1 MKKDQLL
8 NIYTQQYAQH
18 YNHKF
23 LTNAFSIHSA
33 NFEHSVLK
41 GLVNENT
48 EWLDAG
54 CGTGYFLSLFP
65 GYKRAGLDIS
75 AGMLKEA
82 QSVNPDAMFFREGDF
97 RNDIVGWHNK
107 WDLISSMWYPYSY
120 LDSMIEFETMA
131 MNFVRW
137 LKPGGTLFLPICD
150 MEDLR
155 PLVPPIPYFEYE
167 QVYAGS
173 IAITGYTWTWIEDD
187 GGKTHTHMIAPHVE
201 HVAQLL
207 SPYFESIEIIRYPPV
222 YEGWVA
228 RKAIIAKVKV
238 KSQDSNSQEKK
249 DNIYRQATPAPIFP
263 DQKVEENS
271 IPEVPTP
278 PAIASINNKQL
289 AKEFIKRVLN
299 GRFVKALV
307 KRVMKP

>member
-1 MKKDQLL
+1 MKKHELL
-8 NIYTQQYAQH
+8 NIYTEQYANH

-23 LTNAFSIHSA
+23 LTNSFSIHSA
-33 NFEHSVLK
+33 NFEHAILK
-41 GLVNENT
+41 DLVNETT

-75 AGMLKEA
+75 ADMLNAAKNA
-82 QSVNPDAMFFREGDF
+82 NPDALFFREGDF
-97 RNDIVGWHNK
+97 RNDISEWHGK
-107 WDLISSMWYPYSY
+107 WDIISSMWYPYSY
-120 LDSMIEFETMA
+120 LDSMIEFETMC
-131 MNFVRW
+131 MNFVNW

-150 MEDLR
+150 LEDLR
-155 PLVPPIPYFEYE
+155 PLIPPIPYFEYE

-173 IAITGYTWTWIEDD
+173 IAITGHTWTWIEDD
-187 GGKTHTHMIAPHVE
+187 EAKTHTHMIAPHVE

-228 RKAIIAKVKV
+228 RKAIIAKNKTV
-238 KSQDSNSQEKK
+238 DSNAQTKK
-249 DNIYRQATPAPIFP
+249 DNINRHATPAPIFP
-263 DQKVEENS
+263 AQKVEENS
-271 IPEVPTP
+271 TSEVPTP
-278 PAIASINNKQL
+278 PTIANINNKHL

-299 GRFVKALV
+299 GRFVKALL
-307 KRVMKP
+307 KRVVKP